1 MGVFID
7 VVTTVV
13 GLALLAVTLSA
24 FFRAGGRPPPA
35 VNKVQLARIVIRPLW
50 IAWRWIGLRSSR
62 LDRNEAR
69 LAAFGPVSLL
79 VLFGIWAFA
88 LVLAYGLIIYGVR
101 DEFRPVLQDFPE
113 AFYVSASTLVPLAY
127 GDFIP
132 EQGFART
139 VIFFESLNGVALA
152 ALAIT
157 LLFELYGAFRSREE
171 PVVALDALAG
181 GPPPAGRPLEETPCE
196 STA

>member
-1 MGVFID
+1 MDVFIE
-7 VVTTVV
+7 VLTTAL
-13 GLALLAVTLSA
+13 GLALLAVTLYDLFQSVVLP
-24 FFRAGGRPPPA
+24 RPA

-101 DEFRPVLQDFPE
+101 VEFLPVLQVFPE
-113 AFYVSASTLVPLAY
+113 VIYVCVFTLVPF
-127 GDFIP
+127 G
-132 EQGFART
+132 
-139 VIFFESLNGVALA
+139 
-152 ALAIT
+152 
-157 LLFELYGAFRSREE
+157 
-171 PVVALDALAG
+171 
-181 GPPPAGRPLEETPCE
+181 
-196 STA
+196 